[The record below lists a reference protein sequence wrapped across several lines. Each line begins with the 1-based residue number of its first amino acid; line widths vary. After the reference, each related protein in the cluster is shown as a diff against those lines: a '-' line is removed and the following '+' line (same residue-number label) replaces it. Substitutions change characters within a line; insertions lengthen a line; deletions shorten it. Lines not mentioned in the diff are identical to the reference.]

1 MIDHVSWAQSVSNTG
16 KGIQMSKTVAA
27 LSELISS
34 ADDVASP
41 PTSYLMGQLAAELVA
56 SKSAPD
62 LSDAIVAIKD
72 AQQNL
77 DQENVSPLR
86 QSVLAMMSG
95 LLQGVLADQQTDGRR
110 AEQLTVR
117 ERVLNLLAIGPRNPK
132 NLTDEIGCSPETV
145 SRALTRLSDV
155 GLVDSME
162 SPEQSDRRIR
172 TYYLTPKGEKRQDDR
187 FFGQL
192 ADDEGTITDVDAE
205 DQDYDYG
212 RVLVPLTEVVGELN
226 AHAPAIAAV
235 LYPGLDKLADRVED
249 EDLRAAA
256 INELGASYR
265 SNPDVASAQQSR

>member
-1 MIDHVSWAQSVSNTG
+1 SKNG

-27 LSELISS
+27 LSGLISS

-77 DQENVSPLR
+77 GQENVSPLR

-205 DQDYDYG
+205 DQDSDYG
-212 RVLVPLTEVVGELN
+212 RVLVPL
-226 AHAPAIAAV
+226 
-235 LYPGLDKLADRVED
+235 
-249 EDLRAAA
+249 
-256 INELGASYR
+256 
-265 SNPDVASAQQSR
+265 

>member
-1 MIDHVSWAQSVSNTG
+1 MIDHVSWGQSVSKTG

-27 LSELISS
+27 LSGLISS

-226 AHAPAIAAV
+226 THAPAIAAV